1 VNKALFLGLVT
12 AQIIVMIALILLAIK
27 LLAIIR
33 AEGLTVIPPGISA
46 RLKRWFPGGGRE
58 RR

>member
-12 AQIIVMIALILLAIK
+12 AQIIVMIALIALAIK

-33 AEGLTVIPPGISA
+33 AERLTVIPPALSA
-46 RLKRWFPGGGRE
+46 KLKRWFRREGR
-58 RR
+58 

>member
-1 VNKALFLGLVT
+1 LNKGLFLGLVT
-12 AQIIVMIALILLAIK
+12 AQIIVMIALIFLAIK

-33 AEGLTVIPPGISA
+33 AERLTVIPPGISA
-46 RLKRWFPGGGRE
+46 RLKRWLPGGGHK